1 MLGKGSAKNY
11 CAASL
16 LFEVSKA
23 FGKLVNKRIVD
34 QLKKCGLFPDFHC
47 GFRSSQSTADLL
59 TIVSDRTAQNL
70 NRSGVTQAIALD
82 ISKAFHMI

>member
-1 MLGKGSAKNY
+1 MLGKSSAKNY
-11 CAASL
+11 SAASL

-34 QLKKCGLFPDFHC
+34 QLKKCGLFPDFHY

-59 TIVSDRTAQNL
+59 TIVPDRIAQTL
-70 NRSGVTQAIALD
+70 YRSGVTQAIALD
-82 ISKAFHMI
+82 ISKAFHMV